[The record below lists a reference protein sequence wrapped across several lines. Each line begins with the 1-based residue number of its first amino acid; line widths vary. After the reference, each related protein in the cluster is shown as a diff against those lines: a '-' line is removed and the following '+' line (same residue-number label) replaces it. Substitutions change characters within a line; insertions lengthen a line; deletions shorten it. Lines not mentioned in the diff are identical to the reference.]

1 MCSSDG
7 DSWDCVLVNVGRLFM
22 MFSRLRLL
30 RNRFS
35 FSQKIFIELNEIT
48 SFLSLQSANFS
59 PNENIRSGGRFA
71 HGLGG
76 L

>member
-1 MCSSDG
+1 
-7 DSWDCVLVNVGRLFM
+7 M
-22 MFSRLRLL
+22 MLSRLRLL

-59 PNENIRSGGRFA
+59 RMKISYQVDIFA